1 MKPYG
6 HLYQIC
12 DAPCK
17 KGANGWIFQKLVF
30 DGKLLSNMFSFWKC
44 KKFPDISIFSGHMG
58 YLKI

>member
-44 KKFPDISIFSGHMG
+44 KNLQISQSLVVIWG
-58 YLKI
+58 I